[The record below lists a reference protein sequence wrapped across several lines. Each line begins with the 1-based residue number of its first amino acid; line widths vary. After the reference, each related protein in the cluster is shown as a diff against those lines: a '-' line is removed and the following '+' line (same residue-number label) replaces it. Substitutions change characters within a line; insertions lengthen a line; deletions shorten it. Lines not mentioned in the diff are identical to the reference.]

1 MHVINGTLR
10 HGAEVILVL
19 LTLLNLLLEL
29 VGGRVGP
36 DTRHWLPLGANAE
49 RANAAIRCDCVARR
63 RLLLRELAGDL
74 IGVAAAAST
83 LIKMLLL
90 LAATVDCV

>member
-1 MHVINGTLR
+1 MHAINGTLR

-36 DTRHWLPLGANAE
+36 NPRHWLPLGANAE
-49 RANAAIRCDCVARR
+49 RAYAAI
-63 RLLLRELAGDL
+63 
-74 IGVAAAAST
+74 
-83 LIKMLLL
+83 
-90 LAATVDCV
+90 